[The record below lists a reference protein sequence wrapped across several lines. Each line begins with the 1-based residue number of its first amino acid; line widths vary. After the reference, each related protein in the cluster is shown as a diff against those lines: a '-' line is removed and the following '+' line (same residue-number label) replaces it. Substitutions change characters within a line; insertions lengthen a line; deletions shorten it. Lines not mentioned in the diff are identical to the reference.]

1 MRDDGI
7 VELDAPPAFAVGEKV
22 RSLNLIR
29 NDGSFPGRRIGE
41 ELIGKG
47 ELGYVRGI
55 GSFLQRF
62 YIFEVDFVER
72 GLIVGMRGKELE
84 REGGP

>member
-1 MRDDGI
+1 MSDDGI

-47 ELGYVRGI
+47 EPGYVRGI
-55 GSFLQRF
+55 GTFLQRF